1 MASVET
7 LTIEELGS
15 FLSEKN
21 VDEEVI
27 DNFKKNK
34 VSGASFVKMTGDD
47 LNDLIPSIG
56 LRPEVRAILRRV
68 RRYECV

>member
-7 LTIEELGS
+7 LCIEELGS

-34 VSGASFVKMTGDD
+34 VSGASFIQLTDND

-56 LRPEVRAILRRV
+56 LRPEVRAILKESKKV
-68 RRYECV
+68 

>member
-7 LTIEELGS
+7 LTIEELGT

-21 VDEEVI
+21 VDDEVI

-34 VSGASFVKMTGDD
+34 VSGASFLKLTESD

-56 LRPEVRAILRRV
+56 LRPEVRAILKESKKV
-68 RRYECV
+68 

>member
-34 VSGASFVKMTGDD
+34 VSGASFVKLTDND

-56 LRPEVRAILRRV
+56 LRPEVRAILKESKKV
-68 RRYECV
+68 